1 MNCSK
6 CSCKLSERD
15 KIIKYVNCANSYHVA
30 CSSLANVNDEIFIK
44 KAESWACY
52 VCEAVKLGV
61 KKPQESTSL
70 DPDLLSK
77 INNIYLAVREIK
89 KSVSKHDS
97 LLSELNKK
105 LEEFQINYGTWGF
118 SLRSISDES
127 LISEM
132 LDRQSRARNLIIFN
146 LPESN
151 NSHSPKEDKLL
162 VKSVLD
168 TLSPNLGTAA
178 VFRLGRKSDKPR
190 PVKVTLLEVSD
201 VFTVLKNKHKL
212 RTSSFNFFRITPDR
226 TAMQRN
232 QLREVLPNSNNEK
245 QLGSQI

>member
-15 KIIKYVNCANSYHVA
+15 KIIKCVNCANSYHVA
-30 CSSLANVNDEIFIK
+30 CSSLAIVNYEIFIK
-44 KAESWACY
+44 KSESWAYY

-105 LEEFQINYGTWGF
+105 L
-118 SLRSISDES
+118 D
-127 LISEM
+127 
-132 LDRQSRARNLIIFN
+132 
-146 LPESN
+146 
-151 NSHSPKEDKLL
+151 
-162 VKSVLD
+162 
-168 TLSPNLGTAA
+168 
-178 VFRLGRKSDKPR
+178 
-190 PVKVTLLEVSD
+190 EVS
-201 VFTVLKNKHKL
+201 
-212 RTSSFNFFRITPDR
+212 
-226 TAMQRN
+226 N
-232 QLREVLPNSNNEK
+232 QLRDLGTRTTALENRMDSVL
-245 QLGSQI
+245 LYYL